1 MSTNPLLIE
10 MLARRLQSEYF
21 EAAEA
26 ERLIRQAERAQT
38 RRRGRLFAALT
49 RFLTPAEHRR
59 QASHPA
65 R

>member
-10 MLARRLQSEYF
+10 MLARRIQAEF
-21 EAAEA
+21 HEAAEA
-26 ERLIRQAERAQT
+26 ERLIRQAERAQI

-49 RFLTPAEHRR
+49 RFLTLVEHRR

>member
-10 MLARRLQSEYF
+10 MLARRLQIEHL

-26 ERLIRQAERAQT
+26 ERLIRQAERVQS
-38 RRRGRLFAALT
+38 RRRGRLFAVLT
-49 RFLTPAEHRR
+49 RFLMLTEHRR
-59 QASHPA
+59 EASPSA